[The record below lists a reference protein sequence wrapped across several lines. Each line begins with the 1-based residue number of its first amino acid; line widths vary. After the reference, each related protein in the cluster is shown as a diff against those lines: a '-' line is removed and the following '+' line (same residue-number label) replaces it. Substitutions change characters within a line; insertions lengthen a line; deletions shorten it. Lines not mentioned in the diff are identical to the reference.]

1 MAKLGSELRTRIK
14 QGRNTV
20 SGRRRFC
27 DEETSGQNR
36 TSDGARA
43 WAGAA
48 RRGAASPTVEAGRAE
63 RTAAGGRVSA
73 PARAPTRF
81 RRGEG
86 RGGAARSRGIR
97 ELGLSFYFP
106 IGLY

>member
-1 MAKLGSELRTRIK
+1 MAKLSSELRTRIK

-27 DEETSGQNR
+27 VEETSGLNR

-48 RRGAASPTVEAGRAE
+48 RRGESD
-63 RTAAGGRVSA
+63 
-73 PARAPTRF
+73 
-81 RRGEG
+81 RGSG
-86 RGGAARSRGIR
+86 RGGEDGCRRQGFRSGESPDEVPARGRAWRCGQIPWN
-97 ELGLSFYFP
+97 LGETAR
-106 IGLY
+106 